1 MKIKEETKVK
11 KLTFRPW
18 QEDLTVFHSLWLL
31 DFMFLTK
38 GTQTLR
44 TPDGFFSDW
53 IKHIPVL
60 HQQNHLQPPNTH
72 THTKHRRRLKRIIK
86 SHAHSHVSAGL
97 LLLMCVRRCVVCVVT
112 LGWRC
117 GGVAVVRMEVG
128 ALGGRG
134 AAVKMQTLT
143 VALNLNPLRSP
154 WPSLLSRAPLC
165 PRRRRRPLLSC
176 RH

>member
-38 GTQTLR
+38 GTQTLG

-53 IKHIPVL
+53 MKHISCSSPTK
-60 HQQNHLQPPNTH
+60 PPTASKHTH
-72 THTKHRRRLKRIIK
+72 THKTQTAAKKNNKI
-86 SHAHSHVSAGL
+86 SHAFSCLSRPVASDVCETMCSLCCDSAVETWG
-97 LLLMCVRRCVVCVVT
+97 CSCCWV
-112 LGWRC
+112 
-117 GGVAVVRMEVG
+117 EVG

-134 AAVKMQTLT
+134 AAVKTQTLT

>member
-38 GTQTLR
+38 GTQTLG
-44 TPDGFFSDW
+44 TPDGLFSDW

-72 THTKHRRRLKRIIK
+72 THKTQTAAKKNNKI
-86 SHAHSHVSAGL
+86 SHTFSCLSRPVASDVCET
-97 LLLMCVRRCVVCVVT
+97 MCSLCCDS
-112 LGWRC
+112 
-117 GGVAVVRMEVG
+117 GVEMWGCSCCWTEVG